1 MCSRIDREHQQGE
14 SPALTPCGRARVGA
28 DGGAD
33 SSQRKTVEHPGRV
46 VRPYGGEPMR
56 VVSWNVNGIRVCV
69 RRGFVDFLNS
79 VRSRHRRR
87 PGGPRA
93 ARGHPTGRP
102 SAAGL
107 AHGVHG
113 RRAPGL

>member
-33 SSQRKTVEHPGRV
+33 SSQRKTVGHPGRV

-69 RRGFVDFLNS
+69 RRGFVDFLKLGPEPTSLASRRS
-79 VRSRHRRR
+79 VRC
-87 PGGPRA
+87 PRTSLLPPA
-93 ARGHPTGRP
+93 CRPTGTPR
-102 SAAGL
+102 S
-107 AHGVHG
+107 
-113 RRAPGL
+113 R